1 MEAMAAHLL
10 AQRAAVSRL
19 RHVPGGTLWILGKP
33 GRTGTIRWRA
43 DRDDEAGDARSAFDQ
58 LCRHGYRAF
67 LIGPF
72 QPLRSVTRFD
82 AGYTQVILTP
92 GPAAGWDDGDAAAW
106 RASVEEAGSLLR
118 HWFSGLGHKKTAPL
132 QMRPQLRASRE
143 ALALLLRVLNSRQR
157 QSLRET
163 GSFML
168 LGGASGLRYR
178 VRTSGQANIEQLD
191 ADGAVAY
198 RLCIAPA
205 CELAFPGWLAMQ
217 ALHLQDPETEYPFV
231 AAAQVFPGRG

>member
-1 MEAMAAHLL
+1 MQTMAAHFI
-10 AQRAAVSRL
+10 APRAAVARL
-19 RHVPGGTLWILGKP
+19 RVAAGGTLWILGKP
-33 GRTGTIRWRA
+33 GRTGTIRWSPE
-43 DRDDEAGDARSAFDQ
+43 RDNEVGDARSMFDQ

-67 LIGPF
+67 LIGPC

-92 GPAAGWDDGDAAAW
+92 GPAAGWDDSDAAAW
-106 RASVEEAGSLLR
+106 NESVREAGSLLR
-118 HWFSGLGHKKTAPL
+118 HWVNGLLHKETPPPGL
-132 QMRPQLRASRE
+132 RPQLRKSRE

-163 GSFML
+163 GSFTL
-168 LGGASGLRYR
+168 VGGASGLRYR
-178 VRTSGQANIEQLD
+178 VRTTGQANIEQLD
-191 ADGAVAY
+191 AGGAVAY

-205 CELAFPGWLAMQ
+205 CQLAFPGWLAMQ